1 MDTKQQGEQIE
12 HKPKKQAKYK
22 KHYCFPRMSKKSK
35 KCLIAASAG
44 EKSQQRQK
52 AKLFLGTTMLI
63 ACTKMNP
70 LPPPRCS
77 TWCRRRWRNW
87 LRRSFGG
94 RFGGQILATS
104 RRWILVTIRKP
115 FLSPARDTV
124 VLTLFSNF
132 RRCKWNVN
140 TARSC
145 SVDICTYGSWTGK
158 MMFDGTTEQ
167 ISCITQHEDY
177 LHHSERS
184 KRQIV
189 PSSCRRIWEQVSQ
202 I

>member
-1 MDTKQQGEQIE
+1 MLRHKMDTKQQGEHIE
-12 HKPKKQAKYK
+12 HKPKKQAKCK
-22 KHYCFPRMSKKSK
+22 KHFIFPRMSKKSK

-44 EKSQQRQK
+44 EKSQQKQK

-70 LPPPRCS
+70 LPPQMLDLMS
-77 TWCRRRWRNW
+77 KTMKKLTKTVFRWPFWSLDTCDKSPLNPGN
-87 LRRSFGG
+87 SKKAIF
-94 RFGGQILATS
+94 IAT
-104 RRWILVTIRKP
+104 
-115 FLSPARDTV
+115 RDTV
-124 VLTLFSNF
+124 VLTLF
-132 RRCKWNVN
+132 
-140 TARSC
+140 C

-158 MMFDGTTEQ
+158 MMLDGTTEP

-189 PSSCRRIWEQVSQ
+189 PSSCRRI
-202 I
+202 

>member
-70 LPPPRCS
+70 LPPPPPPPPPPQMLDLMS
-77 TWCRRRWRNW
+77 KTMKKLTKTVFWWPFWRPDTCDKSPLNPGNNKKAI
-87 LRRSFGG
+87 F
-94 RFGGQILATS
+94 IAT
-104 RRWILVTIRKP
+104 
-115 FLSPARDTV
+115 RDTV

-132 RRCKWNVN
+132 RRCK
-140 TARSC
+140 
-145 SVDICTYGSWTGK
+145 
-158 MMFDGTTEQ
+158 
-167 ISCITQHEDY
+167 
-177 LHHSERS
+177 
-184 KRQIV
+184 
-189 PSSCRRIWEQVSQ
+189 
-202 I
+202 